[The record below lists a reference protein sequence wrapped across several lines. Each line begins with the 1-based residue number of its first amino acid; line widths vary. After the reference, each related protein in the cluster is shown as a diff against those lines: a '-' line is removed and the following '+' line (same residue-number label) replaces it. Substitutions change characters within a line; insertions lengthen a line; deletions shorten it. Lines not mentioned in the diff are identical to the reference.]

1 MASSGEERP
10 KWSWEEEEQL
20 AILLSSSALNTQDMC
35 VQRRQDEA
43 GWLQLGWPWQLLTSE
58 SSRREVQKGLGQE
71 LGQRWSQR
79 SRSALSPDQEI
90 LLYKHG
96 GVPEP

>member
-1 MASSGEERP
+1 MELGGGGTACYPPVLQCFEHTCP
-10 KWSWEEEEQL
+10 VTSWE
-20 AILLSSSALNTQDMC
+20 
-35 VQRRQDEA
+35 RRQDDA

-79 SRSALSPDQEI
+79 SRSALSPDQET